1 MYFQVVNVPT
11 SSTSKDKLLEHQ
23 ISQVRQHEAQV
34 RALQKDA
41 MLDLPPQ
48 IPISKD
54 GEEGYIDSQKQLR
67 WKRPKCNSIDQLFRA
82 PPNRT
87 VHDRES
93 PPPYYSNSPSL
104 ENLEKASSRGG
115 MRDFDEYRVLRCSS
129 MSSNVT
135 SPMANSHKDMQNR
148 QQPKPILG
156 LCLQIYCLAATREL
170 SVHHRTDRWTN
181 PQIMRV
187 CTLVI
192 IKIIKLVCM
201 WTVYDS
207 GGSSL
212 PCVCIKCACYM
223 NRVCLNKDDAFK
235 LSHLNQR
242 T

>member
-1 MYFQVVNVPT
+1 VYFQVVNVPT

-135 SPMANSHKDMQNR
+135 SPMANSHKDMQKQTATKTHTRTVSTNLLSGGHTRTVSTSPNR
-148 QQPKPILG
+148 QMDEPPDYEG
-156 LCLQIYCLAATREL
+156 LHSSDNKNNQVSLHVD
-170 SVHHRTDRWTN
+170 SV
-181 PQIMRV
+181 
-187 CTLVI
+187 
-192 IKIIKLVCM
+192 
-201 WTVYDS
+201 
-207 GGSSL
+207 
-212 PCVCIKCACYM
+212 
-223 NRVCLNKDDAFK
+223 
-235 LSHLNQR
+235 
-242 T
+242 